1 MRPKPVDGA
10 PDAARASDVGL
21 LRVED
26 LSTHF
31 KTRDGVIRAV
41 DGVNFSLDE
50 GEVLGVV
57 GESGCGKSVMA
68 QSVLRIL
75 PEPLGRIVGG
85 HIHYRRAAGD
95 TVDLAGYKAG
105 DEELRALR
113 GSEISM
119 VFQEPMNSLH
129 PIKTVGAQ
137 IIEAILLHQK
147 TDKKTARERAVELI
161 DRVGIAAPARRVD
174 DYPGQMSGGM
184 RQRVMIAMALSCNPR
199 LLLADEPTTALDVTI
214 QAQIVDLMMELHEAY
229 GMSLVVI
236 THNMGLVARMAQRV
250 AVMYLGRIVELTDVH
265 SVFKRPLHPYTQG
278 LLRSMPLRGLT
289 KSTALEAIEG
299 RTACLLANHG
309 MIVLGESLAKA
320 MWRAVELETIARQ
333 YVFSLM
339 IGAPVLLSEQAID
352 ETLRGFSNY
361 GVQPARKNESQ
372 TCGE

>member
-1 MRPKPVDGA
+1 MDV
-10 PDAARASDVGL
+10 PDAGQHHDSRCVDRSTSDRQVGGDVGL
-21 LRVED
+21 LRVEE

-31 KTRDGVIRAV
+31 RTRDEVIRAV
-41 DGVNFSLDE
+41 DGVSFSLDE

-95 TVDLAGYKAG
+95 TVDLAGYRAD

-137 IIEAILLHQK
+137 IIEAILLHQD
-147 TDKKTARERAVELI
+147 TDKRAARERAVELI

-199 LLLADEPTTALDVTI
+199 VLFADEPTTAL
-214 QAQIVDLMMELHEAY
+214 
-229 GMSLVVI
+229 
-236 THNMGLVARMAQRV
+236 
-250 AVMYLGRIVELTDVH
+250 
-265 SVFKRPLHPYTQG
+265 
-278 LLRSMPLRGLT
+278 
-289 KSTALEAIEG
+289 EAIEG
-299 RTACLLANHG
+299 AVPSPYGQRRGCSFAPRCPHAEPRCFTDEPPVTA
-309 MIVLGESLAKA
+309 
-320 MWRAVELETIARQ
+320 T
-333 YVFSLM
+333 
-339 IGAPVLLSEQAID
+339 D
-352 ETLRGFSNY
+352 EGHRVACWLY
-361 GVQPARKNESQ
+361 E
-372 TCGE
+372 

>member
-1 MRPKPVDGA
+1 MRPKPADGA
-10 PDAARASDVGL
+10 PDAARAGDVGL
-21 LRVED
+21 LRVEE

-41 DGVNFSLDE
+41 DGVSFSLDE

-75 PEPLGRIVGG
+75 PEPLGRITGG
-85 HIHYRRAAGD
+85 AIHYRRAAGD
-95 TVDLAGYKAG
+95 TVDLAGYRAD
-105 DEELRALR
+105 DEALRALR

-137 IIEAILLHQK
+137 IIEAILLHQD
-147 TDKKTARERAVELI
+147 TDKKVARERAVELI
-161 DRVGIAAPARRVD
+161 GRVGIAAPARRVD

-184 RQRVMIAMALSCNPR
+184 RQRLMIAMALSCNPR
-199 LLLADEPTTALDVTI
+199 LLFADEPTTALDVTI
-214 QAQIVDLMMELHEAY
+214 QAQIVDLMLELHEAC

-278 LLRSMPLRGLT
+278 LLRSMPLRGVT

-299 RTACLLANHG
+299 TVPSPYGDRRGCSFAPRCPHAEPRCFTDEPPVTATEEGHRVACWLY
-309 MIVLGESLAKA
+309 E
-320 MWRAVELETIARQ
+320 
-333 YVFSLM
+333 
-339 IGAPVLLSEQAID
+339 
-352 ETLRGFSNY
+352 
-361 GVQPARKNESQ
+361 
-372 TCGE
+372 

>member
-1 MRPKPVDGA
+1 MRPKPAGGA
-10 PDAARASDVGL
+10 PDPAPAGDVGL
-21 LRVED
+21 LRVEE

-31 KTRDGVIRAV
+31 RTRDGVIRAV
-41 DGVNFSLDE
+41 DGVSFSLDE

-75 PEPLGRIVGG
+75 PEPLGRITGG

-95 TVDLAGYKAG
+95 TVDLARYRAD

-137 IIEAILLHQK
+137 IIEAILLHQD
-147 TDKKTARERAVELI
+147 TDKRAARERAVELI

-199 LLLADEPTTALDVTI
+199 LLFADEPTTALDVTI
-214 QAQIVDLMMELHEAY
+214 QAQIVDLMLELHEAY

-278 LLRSMPLRGLT
+278 LLRSMPLRGVT
-289 KSTALEAIEG
+289 KSTALEAIKGTVPSPYGQRRGCSFAPRCPHAEPRCFTDEPPVTATDEG
-299 RTACLLANHG
+299 HRVACWLY
-309 MIVLGESLAKA
+309 E
-320 MWRAVELETIARQ
+320 
-333 YVFSLM
+333 
-339 IGAPVLLSEQAID
+339 
-352 ETLRGFSNY
+352 
-361 GVQPARKNESQ
+361 
-372 TCGE
+372 

>member
-10 PDAARASDVGL
+10 PDAARANDVGL
-21 LRVED
+21 LRVEE

-137 IIEAILLHQK
+137 IIEAIMLHQE
-147 TDKKTARERAVELI
+147 TDKRTARKQAVELI

-199 LLLADEPTTALDVTI
+199 LLFADEPTTALDVTI

-278 LLRSMPLRGLT
+278 LLRSMPLRGVT

-299 RTACLLANHG
+299 TVPSPYGRRRGCSFAPRCPHAQPRCFTDEPPVTTTGEGHQVACWLY
-309 MIVLGESLAKA
+309 E
-320 MWRAVELETIARQ
+320 
-333 YVFSLM
+333 
-339 IGAPVLLSEQAID
+339 
-352 ETLRGFSNY
+352 
-361 GVQPARKNESQ
+361 
-372 TCGE
+372 